1 MKRRELELAVGRAE
15 RAEEALRQI
24 AGIQPFVV
32 EYIRREGF
40 VFATPADKPDA
51 KRTKAEMWEKLAFSI
66 YTDLCEVESIARRV
80 LET

>member
-1 MKRRELELAVGRAE
+1 MRRELSVALARAE

-40 VFATPADKPDA
+40 IFYTPLDKPDA
-51 KRTKAEMWEKLAFSI
+51 ERNDAERWEKLAFSI
-66 YTDLCEVESIARRV
+66 YTDLCEVEQIARRV
-80 LET
+80 LES